1 MKTKAIRTD
10 TIASEELPSS
20 LERVVDELRQWRKHG
35 HWWEPESEDRLD
47 SLTVPAATREDWERS
62 FGELASLAFGSLHV
76 DAIQS
81 ALTEE
86 GVPFEP
92 SEGPLSLLQKI
103 VAAREADGTVEKLCG
118 LATILAMRPE
128 SGQQEHAATDALWQE
143 AQAHDSPTA
152 HFETVCDQVRGELKA
167 IFRALDYRYRYLA
180 AKYG

>member
-1 MKTKAIRTD
+1 MQTKTGLTVTTD
-10 TIASEELPSS
+10 SEELASP
-20 LERVVDELRQWRKHG
+20 LEAVVAELRQWRKHG
-35 HWWEPESEDRLD
+35 HWWEPESEDQLEG
-47 SLTVPAATREDWERS
+47 LTVPAKTREDWDLS
-62 FGELASLAFGSLHV
+62 FGKLASLVFGSLHV

-128 SGQQEHAATDALWQE
+128 SGQQEHAATDAFWQE

-152 HFETVCDQVRGELKA
+152 HFETVCDQVEAELRA
-167 IFRALDYRYRYLA
+167 IFRALDHRYRRLA
-180 AKYG
+180 AKYA